1 MHIPFSITFGKQ
13 PLIKFKGFSNIRQSI
28 IIPSPSQTLYFIQCS
43 SIIKFKTQ
51 KNPSSF
57 ITAKLGGFL
66 ICINSGNRAI
76 SRPIK
81 NSHRSKFVA
90 VALILPQ
97 MSWRLH
103 IAPEYL
109 KVFESPTG
117 TLNWQLPT
125 VTLKFQ
131 SPTVILNW
139 QLPTVTLKFQS
150 PTVPLNWKL
159 PTVTL
164 KFQSPTVTLNQANFF
179 CFQKCARRRRPSSLS
194 FSLI

>member
-1 MHIPFSITFGKQ
+1 MHIPYSITFGKQ

-28 IIPSPSQTLYFIQCS
+28 IPSPNQTLYFIQCS

-57 ITAKLGGFL
+57 STAKLGGFL

-109 KVFESPTG
+109 KVFESPT
-117 TLNWQLPT
+117 
-125 VTLKFQ
+125 
-131 SPTVILNW
+131 
-139 QLPTVTLKFQS
+139 
-150 PTVPLNWKL
+150 VPLNWKL

-179 CFQKCARRRRPSSLS
+179 CFQKCARRRPSSLS